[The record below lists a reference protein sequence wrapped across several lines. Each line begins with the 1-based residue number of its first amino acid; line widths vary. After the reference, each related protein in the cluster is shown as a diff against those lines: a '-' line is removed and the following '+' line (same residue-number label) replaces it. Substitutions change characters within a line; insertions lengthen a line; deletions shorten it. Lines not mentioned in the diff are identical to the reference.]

1 MTLDA
6 TREGAAQFAARLLAT
21 AAAPLDPASADGPRV
36 LHWPGRRLLVQRGD
50 TELVVRD
57 LEGTGAETRF
67 PAPWPRRYGSVA
79 VSPAGDVAVFAGV
92 HALRAVDSTGAVLWE
107 TRHGCWSATVC
118 TTAHASFSEYADDY
132 HHGHADSGSAAF
144 SSDGKVLWAHVR
156 SHTGHDTEEEWLI
169 LDAADGS
176 LLARAAT
183 MTVGSGSFH
192 FPHPD
197 PAYMGLSIAEG
208 EETSPVLW
216 GRWDGT
222 QLTVQRFLEEVF
234 LAVSPSGKHFLT
246 TDTGQWALYL
256 HQAEDGTELRR
267 LNAQDAVPPPPGDD
281 RARWDFEAAFPYDDT
296 AVAGTEHYAEAP
308 RHWLIDPRTMALR
321 GSVVYP
327 FPVSG
332 PPLSAGR
339 DAWCTVSKDQ
349 TSLHLWDLPHRK

>member
-1 MTLDA
+1 M
-6 TREGAAQFAARLLAT
+6 
-21 AAAPLDPASADGPRV
+21 
-36 LHWPGRRLLVQRGD
+36 QRGD
-50 TELVVRD
+50 TELAVRD
-57 LEGTGAETRF
+57 LEGAGAEARF

-107 TRHGCWSATVC
+107 IRHGCWSAAVC

-156 SHTGHDTEEEWLI
+156 GHMGHDTEEEWLI

-176 LLARAAT
+176 LLARVAT

-208 EETSPVLW
+208 EESSPVLW

-222 QLTVQRFLEEVF
+222 QLTVQRFVEEVF
-234 LAVSPSGKHFLT
+234 LAVSPSGEHFLT

-267 LNAQDAVPPPPGDD
+267 LNAGDAVPLLRETTALAGTSKRRSRTTTSPWPAPSTTRRSPATGSSTHTQWPCEDQSSTPSLSRGLPCRQEKTLGARSPRIRPLSICGTSRTGNEATA
-281 RARWDFEAAFPYDDT
+281 RARCSKLLVPPN
-296 AVAGTEHYAEAP
+296 G
-308 RHWLIDPRTMALR
+308 
-321 GSVVYP
+321 GSHRDGSP
-327 FPVSG
+327 QRRRASSPCSG
-332 PPLSAGR
+332 
-339 DAWCTVSKDQ
+339 
-349 TSLHLWDLPHRK
+349 